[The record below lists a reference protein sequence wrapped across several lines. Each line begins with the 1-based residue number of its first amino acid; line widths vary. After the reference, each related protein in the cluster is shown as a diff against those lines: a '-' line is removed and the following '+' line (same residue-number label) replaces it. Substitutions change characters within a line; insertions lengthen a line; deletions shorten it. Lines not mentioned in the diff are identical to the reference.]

1 MNRVDPKETALGV
14 RDASYLYSLDTSWT
28 DHADD
33 QRAIAWTRDAWAEM
47 QDYSNGGAYL
57 NFPGQGEE
65 GETLLRA
72 SYGSDNYD
80 RLVEMKNK
88 YDPTNLFRMNQNIR
102 PKTEPFATRRTVRS
116 GEGEMGIIGR

>member
-1 MNRVDPKETALGV
+1 M

-80 RLVEMKNK
+80 RLVEIKNK
-88 YDPTNLFRMNQNIR
+88 YDPANLFRMNQNIR

-116 GEGEMGIIGR
+116 GEGEMEYGLSADRL